1 MLSSSQDARLSAAA
15 LPGGM
20 SGGGAPCAFR
30 MDCGSALPSRA
41 ATRFHRRVTPLLA
54 LAGERAVHQAGKQ
67 RCTCPEPWWR
77 GPPLP
82 RLCDWLSRASRRL
95 LQLRQVSL
103 AAPLSRCKHPSPAEP
118 CSGRRHAGVPA
129 PKRQRTARLDPVV
142 AAAGQVRISG
152 WRRPLPVCSPAL
164 PPLQRAAT
172 AAAND
177 PLWFP

>member
-1 MLSSSQDARLSAAA
+1 MLSRSQDARLSAAA
-15 LPGGM
+15 LTGGM
-20 SGGGAPCAFR
+20 SGGGAPCAVR
-30 MDCGSALPSRA
+30 MDCGG
-41 ATRFHRRVTPLLA
+41 ATQAGRPTHSTVECFPVYL
-54 LAGERAVHQAGKQ
+54 GERAVHQALQQ

-129 PKRQRTARLDPVV
+129 PKRQRTARLDPVG